1 MLRIC
6 YGLRW
11 TVVRCEKL
19 SKVIFHAWNFKPCLV
34 FYGDIVSADANAY
47 VVADVNSVVVGD
59 LSAAADTNAVA
70 DVKDVSDANAVA
82 DVKAVSDANAVADVK
97 AVLMSMLLL
106 MSKQFLMPTLLLM
119 SMMLLM
125 SKQFLM
131 PTLLL
136 MPMLLLMSIRLMLLM
151 SKLLLMHFMCW
162 CQFCWC
168 CWCQCWCY
176 EGRVLSGHQNPF
188 KITFYPNTLFK
199 VCAISGLWKGKAK
212 ELFLNKTFKVFSF
225 LL

>member
-70 DVKDVSDANAVA
+70 DVNDVVDVKAVSDAYVVADANAVA
-82 DVKAVSDANAVADVK
+82 DVNSIDVADVK
-97 AVLMSMLLL
+97 AVADAFYVLMPILL
-106 MSKQFLMPTLLLM
+106 M
-119 SMMLLM
+119 
-125 SKQFLM
+125 
-131 PTLLL
+131 LL
-136 MPMLLLMSIRLMLLM
+136 MPMLVLWRLGAERP
-151 SKLLLMHFMCW
+151 SKPI
-162 CQFCWC
+162 QD
-168 CWCQCWCY
+168 Y
-176 EGRVLSGHQNPF
+176 ILSQHLIQSLCNFGIV
-188 KITFYPNTLFK
+188 KRKSKGTLF
-199 VCAISGLWKGKAK
+199 
-212 ELFLNKTFKVFSF
+212 EQNFQSF
-225 LL
+225 LIPALSKVDLYIKEV